1 MRLSYH
7 VEYSREEINNMK
19 NKATSYQSMDYAL
32 FITTLL
38 LMAIGVMMVYSSSA
52 IFAQEN
58 FGHSSYFLKKEVI
71 FTALGVVN
79 ILIFRKID
87 YHLYYKMV
95 YPILILTL
103 FLVALVFL
111 PGIGHS
117 VKGAQ
122 RWIRVAG
129 FSLQP
134 SEFTKIALLI
144 FLAYSISKK
153 GNHIRSLSKGLMPV
167 LGICGLFIGLVLLQK
182 DLGTP
187 IILLTL
193 VFSMLFIG
201 GARFLHLFSMLVVC
215 LPALGALIYF
225 FPHRVKRLIC
235 FWDPFQEPYG
245 CGFQLIQSY
254 VAFQGGGLTGRGLGQ
269 GKQKLFYLPES
280 HTDFIFPNLAEELG
294 LIGSL
299 LVIFFFIIL
308 LVRGIK
314 IAVRAPDNFGT
325 YLAAGITLLISVQ
338 AAFNFAVVMGLI
350 PTKGLPLPFISHGGT
365 YLLVVTALVG
375 ILLNISSK
383 SVKAG

>member
-1 MRLSYH
+1 
-7 VEYSREEINNMK
+7 MK
-19 NKATSYQSMDYAL
+19 DKITTHQGIDYAL
-32 FITTLL
+32 FVTTLM
-38 LMAIGVMMVYSSSA
+38 LMAVGVMMVYSSSA
-52 IFAQEN
+52 IFAKEN
-58 FGHSSYFLKKEVI
+58 FSDSLYFLKKEAI
-71 FTALGVVN
+71 FTSLGVVS
-79 ILIFRKID
+79 ILVFRKID
-87 YHLYYKMV
+87 YHIYYKLV
-95 YPILILTL
+95 YPILIFTL
-103 FLVALVFL
+103 FLLILVFL

-122 RWIRVAG
+122 RWIRIAG

-144 FLAYSISKK
+144 FLAYSLSKK
-153 GNHIRSLSKGLMPV
+153 GTSIKSFSKGLLPV
-167 LGICGLFIGLVLLQK
+167 LGISGLFLGLVLLQK

-187 IILLTL
+187 MILVALIFT
-193 VFSMLFIG
+193 MLFIG
-201 GARFLHLFSMLVVC
+201 GARFLHLFSMFAVC
-215 LPALGALIYF
+215 VPALAALIYF

-299 LVIFFFIIL
+299 LVIFFFIVL

-314 IAVRAPDNFGT
+314 ISVRAPDSFGT
-325 YLAAGITLLISVQ
+325 YLAVGITLLISLQ
-338 AAFNFAVVMGLI
+338 AAFNLAVVMGMI

-365 YLLVVTALVG
+365 YLLVVTALIGV
-375 ILLNISSK
+375 LLNISSQ
-383 SVKAG
+383 SVKAD